1 MRVMLKLEFD
11 VAAGN
16 RSVQD
21 GSLPKLIQEFIQKH
35 KPEASY
41 FLPSGGTRSA
51 IFFLDLKD
59 ASHTFASG
67 GNTAAKAIDGD
78 PQSGWSIAGGQ
89 GRGEVLAGLQVVGRV
104 LEGVR
109 PGVLLPRRGV
119 VRARRVPAARSRR
132 CR

>member
-59 ASHTFASG
+59 ASQIPPLVEPWWM
-67 GNTAAKAIDGD
+67 TANARVEVTPAMNAEDLAQG
-78 PQSGWSIAGGQ
+78 IA
-89 GRGEVLAGLQVVGRV
+89 A
-104 LEGVR
+104 LEKK
-109 PGVLLPRRGV
+109 
-119 VRARRVPAARSRR
+119 SK
-132 CR
+132 